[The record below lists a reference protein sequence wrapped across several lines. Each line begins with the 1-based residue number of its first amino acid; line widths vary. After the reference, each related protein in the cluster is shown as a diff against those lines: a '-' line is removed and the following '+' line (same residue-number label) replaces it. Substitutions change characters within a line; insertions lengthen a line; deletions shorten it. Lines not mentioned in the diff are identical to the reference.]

1 MDRWFKMAPQD
12 LRKLLRKLL
21 MDEPEMRPDIRELSL
36 EIRPNVSR
44 SQKRRNKHFVNHH
57 ELNQCDDDKPYN
69 SVISNLHGVSIHLNL
84 YYR

>member
-1 MDRWFKMAPQD
+1 MAPQD

-84 YYR
+84 YYSKHLSN